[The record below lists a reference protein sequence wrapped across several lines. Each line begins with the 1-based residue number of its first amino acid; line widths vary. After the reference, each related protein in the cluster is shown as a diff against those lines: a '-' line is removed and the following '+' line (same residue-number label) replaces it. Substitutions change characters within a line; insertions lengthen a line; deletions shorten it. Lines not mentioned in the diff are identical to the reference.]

1 MPQKGVE
8 KACVLQKWQVRVS
21 SKSVLQSVKKT
32 CQVRV
37 PSKKCQVRV
46 SQKRVK

>member
-1 MPQKGVE
+1 M
-8 KACVLQKWQVRVS
+8 S
-21 SKSVLQSVKKT
+21 SKSVFTRVPYKSALEE

-46 SQKRVK
+46 SSQSVK